1 MGRHQAADLERTEG
15 GEHQGATAED
25 FNPSSNIEIGF
36 KNSHGQL
43 CIRTSEVHRI
53 QSLFNVYYLNRLQFY
68 KHQLELK
75 KTIQQEEEKSKLKF
89 KPKIAQNSTW
99 LANERKRKI
108 AREMGLQD
116 KDMDDEEIMDP
127 ANFLIYQ
134 GNIMKYKKEQMAKQ
148 AQEEKF
154 KKEHTFEPDTKL
166 TKNKMIKR
174 SIKPEN
180 VMRTSVSSI
189 NLDGIAKKRT
199 TTVDD
204 SEPNSASV
212 DPFDQEKKPKHAE
225 LYSKRKR

>member
-1 MGRHQAADLERTEG
+1 M
-15 GEHQGATAED
+15 
-25 FNPSSNIEIGF
+25 
-36 KNSHGQL
+36 
-43 CIRTSEVHRI
+43 HRI

-134 GNIMKYKKEQMAKQ
+134 GNIMKYKKEQMAK
-148 AQEEKF
+148 
-154 KKEHTFEPDTKL
+154 
-166 TKNKMIKR
+166 
-174 SIKPEN
+174 
-180 VMRTSVSSI
+180 
-189 NLDGIAKKRT
+189 
-199 TTVDD
+199 
-204 SEPNSASV
+204 
-212 DPFDQEKKPKHAE
+212 
-225 LYSKRKR
+225 